1 MMKLTVALVA
11 FCCVQALPGQQL
23 PGETGSLLVRTDLE
37 CRLSVDGEYRGV
49 LKVGDE
55 VRLSLL
61 PGEHRVE
68 AIPLAGGP
76 LWEETVK
83 LGEQQGQILSIPLQA
98 AVSRAEAQRRGYWTD
113 PGNKLTWSTT
123 DSGSGVSW
131 SQALYYCRSLT
142 LGGYEDWTLP
152 SIDDLHRLFGGPA
165 NQSGYHVTGPL
176 KLTGWEWS
184 ASAGKEPGEQWA
196 LDFGDGARASVV
208 TGDSGL
214 NRALCVRRAAE

>member
-1 MMKLTVALVA
+1 MKLTVALIA
-11 FCCVQALPGQQL
+11 FSFIQASSGQHL
-23 PGETGSLLVRTDLE
+23 TGETGSLLVRTDLE
-37 CRLSVDGEYRGV
+37 CRLSVDGEPRGV

-55 VRLSLL
+55 VRLVL
-61 PGEHRVE
+61 PLGEHRVE
-68 AIPLAGGP
+68 AVPLSGGTH
-76 LWEETVK
+76 WEETVK
-83 LGEQQGQILSIPLQA
+83 LGEPQGQILSIPLQA
-98 AVSRAEAQRRGYWTD
+98 AVSRAEAQKRGYWTD
-113 PGNKLTWSTT
+113 PDSKLTWAAT

-142 LGGYEDWTLP
+142 LGGYKDWTLP
-152 SIDDLHRLFGGPA
+152 SIDDLHHLFGGPA